1 MFSLEP
7 GQIILQF
14 DDEKHATLAMSA
26 FNQKMFGKRKNM
38 KYSSNNVFSEKKL
51 FVYFKLKSVN
61 ELEEI
66 HLLYEGRFISLCF
79 SYILLTDFR
88 REKSCYL

>member
-1 MFSLEP
+1 
-7 GQIILQF
+7 
-14 DDEKHATLAMSA
+14 
-26 FNQKMFGKRKNM
+26 M
-38 KYSSNNVFSEKKL
+38 KYFSNKVFSEKKL

-88 REKSCYL
+88 REKS